1 MQYVNSIFGE
11 LLKPID
17 RRQFR
22 EIVERH
28 DGNAYDKTFKS
39 WEHLVTMVGAQLG
52 GVASLRAVEAT
63 FKANSHQH
71 YHLGARNVP
80 RSTLS
85 RANARRPVGVFA
97 ETFAMLAK
105 KADRHTR
112 AEGAEVVRLIDS
124 SPIPLG
130 KMCQWAEWN
139 GRIRGL
145 KMHVVYHP
153 GNDVPRCV
161 EITPATVNDVEI
173 GRQTELEAGATYV
186 FDKGYY
192 HFGWWKKINAANA
205 FFVTRVK
212 VNTRLRMTKSRYVH
226 KKIGDGFRII
236 ADADVMLTS
245 KGDSKLPIPLGKM
258 CEWAEWNGRI
268 RGLKMHVVYH
278 PGNDVPRCVEITPA
292 TVNDVEI
299 GRQTELEA
307 GATYVFDKGYYH
319 FGWWKKINAA
329 KAFFVTRVKVNTRL
343 RMTKSR
349 YVRKT
354 IGDGFRIIADADV
367 VLASKGDSKLAIP
380 LRRIKVK
387 RDMGG
392 TITLITNDLERTAVE
407 IAALYKGRWQIE
419 LLFRWIKQ
427 HLNLRKFMGKNDNAI
442 RLQIIAAMIA
452 YLLLRLA
459 RRLNSLRM
467 LDLRLAELV
476 CQRLFMRKSI
486 AEIDRPPPVNPSKP
500 KPKFHPDQLEL
511 IYV

>member
-1 MQYVNSIFGE
+1 MRYLNSIFGN
-11 LLKPID
+11 LLKPIY

-22 EIVERH
+22 QVVERH
-28 DGNAYDKTFKS
+28 NGDAYDKSFKS
-39 WEHLVTMVGAQLG
+39 WDHLVTLIGAQLG
-52 GVASLRAVEAT
+52 CIASLRGVEVA
-63 FKANSHQH
+63 FNANSHQH
-71 YHLGARNVP
+71 YHLGVGKVA

-85 RANARRPVGVFA
+85 DANARRPVGIFA
-97 ETFAMLAK
+97 ETFAMLAA

-112 AEGAEVVRLIDS
+112 VEGAEMVRLIDS
-124 SPIPLG
+124 SPVPLG
-130 KMCQWAEWN
+130 KMCEWAEWN

-153 GNDVPRCV
+153 GKDVPRCV

-192 HFGWWKKINAANA
+192 HFGWWKKINAATA

-212 VNTRLRMTKSRYVH
+212 DNTRLPMTRARYV
-226 KKIGDGFRII
+226 
-236 ADADVMLTS
+236 
-245 KGDSKLPIPLGKM
+245 P
-258 CEWAEWNGRI
+258 
-268 RGLKMHVVYH
+268 
-278 PGNDVPRCVEITPA
+278 
-292 TVNDVEI
+292 
-299 GRQTELEA
+299 
-307 GATYVFDKGYYH
+307 
-319 FGWWKKINAA
+319 
-329 KAFFVTRVKVNTRL
+329 
-343 RMTKSR
+343 
-349 YVRKT
+349 KT
-354 IGDGFRIIADADV
+354 IGDGFRIIDDADV

-407 IAALYKGRWQIE
+407 IADFYKGRWQIE

-427 HLNLRKFMGKNDNAI
+427 HINLRKFMGKNDNAI

-486 AEIDRPPPVNPSKP
+486 AEIDTPPPVNPSKP
-500 KPKFHPDQLEL
+500 KPKFSPDQLGFT
-511 IYV
+511 YVCFFPGQPCRLRGEVGLRSNPGEGDYPRVRVCRESP